1 VVVILAITKIIA
13 EKVVVVQKKKKF
25 LRMHLK
31 SSFGYYTN
39 KYSDFKRGE
48 LEVANILIIEDEEKV
63 SEILK
68 AYLEKA
74 GYSVY
79 CTARGMEGIKLFEE
93 IKFNLVILDLM
104 LPDISGEEVCSIL
117 RKISEVH
124 IFMLTAKSTLE
135 DRIEG
140 LNLGADEYL
149 VKPFSPRELTAR
161 VNALFRRLNIS
172 KGEKKVY
179 NNGEFEINYEER
191 IVKIF
196 GTEISLTPNEFDIVH
211 ILSSNKGKVFTRD
224 QLIERIMGIDFQG
237 FDRTIDVH
245 IKNIR
250 KKIEVDSRNPKYILT
265 VTRIGY
271 KFGGD

>member
-1 VVVILAITKIIA
+1 
-13 EKVVVVQKKKKF
+13 
-25 LRMHLK
+25 M
-31 SSFGYYTN
+31 N
-39 KYSDFKRGE
+39 
-48 LEVANILIIEDEEKV
+48 NILIIEDEEKI

-74 GYSVY
+74 GYIVY
-79 CTARGMEGIKLFEE
+79 CTTKGMEGIKLFEK

-104 LPDISGEEVCSIL
+104 LPDISGEEVCNVL

-135 DRIEG
+135 NRIEG

-161 VNALFRRLNIS
+161 VNSLFRRLNVNECETKI
-172 KGEKKVY
+172 Y
-179 NNGEFEINYEER
+179 NNGDLEINYEKR
-191 IVKIF
+191 IVKAR
-196 GTEISLTPNEFDIVH
+196 GQEIYLTPNEFDIVH
-211 ILSSNKGKVFTRD
+211 ILSSNEGKIFTREK
-224 QLIERIMGIDFQG
+224 LIERIMGIDFQG

-250 KKIEVDSRNPKYILT
+250 KKIEEDTRNPKYILT
-265 VTRIGY
+265 VTKIGY

>member
-1 VVVILAITKIIA
+1 
-13 EKVVVVQKKKKF
+13 
-25 LRMHLK
+25 M
-31 SSFGYYTN
+31 
-39 KYSDFKRGE
+39 D
-48 LEVANILIIEDEEKV
+48 NILIIEDEEKV
-63 SEILK
+63 SEIQK

-74 GYSVY
+74 GYNVY
-79 CTARGMEGIKLFEE
+79 CATKGMEGIKLFEK
-93 IKFNLVILDLM
+93 IQFSLVILDLM
-104 LPDISGEEVCSIL
+104 LPDISGEEVCSII

-135 DRIEG
+135 NRIEG

-161 VNALFRRLNIS
+161 VNALFRRINIHES
-172 KGEKKVY
+172 ESRMY
-179 NNGEFEINYEER
+179 NNGDLEINYEKR
-191 IVKIF
+191 IVKVRGI
-196 GTEISLTPNEFDIVH
+196 EISLTPNEFDIVN
-211 ILSSNKGKVFTRD
+211 ILSSNGGKVFTRE

-250 KKIEVDSRNPKYILT
+250 KKIEEDSRNPKYIVT